1 MRKLI
6 QEKVDQCQAEIQTLN
21 RTKQELNE
29 GHSKLVDIIK
39 KLERD
44 EADLKKDLQLL
55 KEKDEELTKTLET
68 LEKSDEIDVDEA
80 ISTTAPLYKQ

>member
-1 MRKLI
+1 MRLRI

-21 RTKQELNE
+21 RTKQELSE
-29 GHSKLVDIIK
+29 GQTKLQEIIR

-44 EADLKKDLQLL
+44 ETDLKKNIEVLQD
-55 KEKDEELTKTLET
+55 KDAELSKTLEC

-80 ISTTAPLYKQ
+80 VITTAPLYKQ

>member
-55 KEKDEELTKTLET
+55 KEKDEELTKTLYFC
-68 LEKSDEIDVDEA
+68 LEKSDEIDIHSKIFFLA
-80 ISTTAPLYKQ
+80 